1 MFLPERKICAA
12 VIGAILVLFAP
23 AVFADAAATPSDGS
37 EACIACHSSTS
48 PALVMDWQSSRH
60 AAAGVGCLSCHAVSK
75 SDVRAGN
82 HNGFT
87 VTDIVTPK
95 DCSKCHQKEYDEFEV
110 SHHAK
115 AGDIM
120 ASLDNVLAEKAA
132 GMPGNIADASD
143 ACWQCHGSTVKFQ
156 KDAQGKMI
164 YDSETGFPKLL
175 ASSWPNSG
183 IGRLNPDGSKGSCNA
198 CHSKHN
204 FSIAMAR
211 SPESCGKC
219 HLGPDHPQAEIY
231 AESKHGIAFA
241 VNRDKMNLDKEG
253 DWVLGKDYSAAP
265 TCATCHVG
273 SYTTADGT
281 VVPSSHD
288 VGARISWTNRPI
300 VSAKINRVVFT
311 DGFEDDYPSTQA
323 LPAIGAKLETTEN
336 RFSGGKYAPAQ
347 VTRTVA
353 KIITWQERR
362 DTMKGVC
369 LNCHGVSQVNN
380 FYDQY
385 DDLVNL
391 YDDKFAKIGNQLMN
405 DLLADKVLKANA
417 PYEKKLQWTWYELWH
432 HEGRRARM
440 GASMMG
446 PDYVNWHGM
455 YEVAQVFYTGFLPE
469 VIDAAAD
476 VSPAMKKKYEDKVAA
491 ILARPENQWI
501 HGLTPEQAKALKD
514 SYLQK
519 YGD

>member
-1 MFLPERKICAA
+1 MR
-12 VIGAILVLFAP
+12 VLSQRMIP
-23 AVFADAAATPSDGS
+23 AVAAGIFLLLSSPSVVADTAAPSDGS
-37 EACIACHSSTS
+37 EACIACHSGST
-48 PALVMDWQSSRH
+48 PALVMDWQGSRH
-60 AAAGVGCLSCHAVSK
+60 AAAGVGCLSCHSVSP

-82 HNGFT
+82 HMGLT
-87 VTDIVTPK
+87 VSAIVTPK
-95 DCSKCHQKEYDEFEV
+95 DCSKCHAKEYSEFEV

-120 ASLDNVLAEKAA
+120 ASLDNVLAERAA
-132 GMPGNIADASD
+132 GMPGNIADASG
-143 ACWQCHGSTVKFQ
+143 ACWQCHGSTIRFQ
-156 KDAQGKMI
+156 KDSKGKEI

-211 SPESCGKC
+211 APENCGKC

-241 VNRDKMNLDKEG
+241 ANRDKMNLDKQG
-253 DWVLGKDYSAAP
+253 SWVLGKDYSAAP

-273 SYTTADGT
+273 SYVASDGT

-288 VGARISWTNRPI
+288 IGARISWTLRPI
-300 VSAKINRVVFT
+300 VSTKINRVVFT
-311 DGFEDDYPSTQA
+311 DGFEDDYPASVA
-323 LPAIGAKLETTEN
+323 LPAVGAKVETTEN
-336 RFSGGKYAPAQ
+336 HFKDGVFAPAK

-353 KIITWQERR
+353 KVITWQERR
-362 DTMKGVC
+362 DAMKAVC
-369 LNCHGVSQVNN
+369 LDCHGVSQVEN
-380 FYDQY
+380 FYSQY
-385 DDLVNL
+385 DDVVNL

-405 DLLADKVLKANA
+405 DLLADKVLKPNA

-446 PDYVNWHGM
+446 PDYTNWHGM
-455 YEVAQVFYTGFLPE
+455 YEVAKAFYTEFLPE
-469 VIDAAAD
+469 VIGVAAE
-476 VSPAMKKKYEDKVAA
+476 VSPAMKQKYEDKVAA

-501 HGLTPEQAKALKD
+501 HGLTPEQAKALKE
-514 SYLQK
+514 SYLEK
-519 YGD
+519 YGN